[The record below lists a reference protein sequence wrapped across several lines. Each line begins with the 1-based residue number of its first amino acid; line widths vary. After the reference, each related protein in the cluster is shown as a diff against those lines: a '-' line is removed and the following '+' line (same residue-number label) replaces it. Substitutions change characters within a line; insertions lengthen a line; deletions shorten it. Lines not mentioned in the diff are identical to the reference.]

1 MPIVLTYKCS
11 FLPNSVLVNT
21 CAEMSELFIIFQTDL
36 DQARTLKDRI
46 ITAFKVSIFRPP
58 VNLDNFQSQPEEG
71 NHISS
76 LSVNYLM
83 YLFGL
88 TCAY

>member
-1 MPIVLTYKCS
+1 MFIFAQLSFGKYMYGNVWIVYY
-11 FLPNSVLVNT
+11 
-21 CAEMSELFIIFQTDL
+21 FQTDL

-76 LSVNYLM
+76 LSVN
-83 YLFGL
+83 
-88 TCAY
+88 